1 MFSNTFLLVPIPPFS
16 SQHCTQPYL
25 SMFHFVV
32 QNSRIA
38 VIPKPKLSPPQLPAA
53 KDQDPGLGFLGWLGV
68 VALIGG
74 GTIAVVRGACCW
86 IRNISM
92 GIPLRHSICLYDL
105 HSYVK

>member
-1 MFSNTFLLVPIPPFS
+1 MFSNTFPLVPIPPFS

-32 QNSRIA
+32 HNSRIA
-38 VIPKPKLSPPQLPAA
+38 VLPKPKLSPPQLPAA

-74 GTIAVVRGACCW
+74 GTIAVVCGACCW
-86 IRNISM
+86 IRTCGARTN
-92 GIPLRHSICLYDL
+92 L
-105 HSYVK
+105 